1 MSGAS
6 IACNEGADALN
17 AFAAATLSRWR
28 AIAPPQWLVS
38 GARLIARGLIIGL
51 GIAIL
56 FWAVTDWD
64 LADASAYWEAALR
77 LRAGEAL
84 YVPVANIE
92 ASSVY
97 RYSPWF
103 AWATIPLTLLP
114 VQVAGAFWSLAL
126 VAASCLAVL
135 PLARRGAWLQVAFFL
150 PILIGISA
158 HGNVHALLIAA
169 LVHGV
174 EHRTGPLWIAL
185 TASLKAVPLAFAL
198 VYVGRGEW
206 RRFLVA
212 IGLTA
217 ALVAPAFLFYGDQI
231 GNYVT
236 APGGAALL
244 SAWPPLF
251 VAVAATAAAGALR
264 LARTRYAWLAA
275 SLAAALA
282 LPRFFVYDITFLL
295 PGAAVEPRS
304 IARRKPRPAASG
316 QA

>member
-1 MSGAS
+1 V
-6 IACNEGADALN
+6 NAL
-17 AFAAATLSRWR
+17 AEATLSRWR
-28 AIAPPQWLVS
+28 AIAPPRWLILS
-38 GARLIARGLIIGL
+38 ARLIARGLIIGL
-51 GIAIL
+51 GIAFL
-56 FWAVTDWD
+56 YWAVTGWD
-64 LADASAYWEAALR
+64 LTDASAYWEAALR
-77 LRAGEAL
+77 LRSGEDL
-84 YVPVANIE
+84 YVPVADIE

-103 AWATIPLTLLP
+103 AWAAIPLTFLP
-114 VQVAGAFWSLAL
+114 VQVAGAIWSLVL

-135 PLARRGAWLQVAFFL
+135 PLARRGAWLQVAFFW

-158 HGNVHALLIAA
+158 IGNVHPLLIAA

-174 EHRTGPLWIAL
+174 ERRTGPLWIAL

-198 VYVGRGEW
+198 VYLGRGEW

-217 ALVAPAFLFYGDQI
+217 ALVAPAFLFYGGQL

-236 APGGAALL
+236 TPGDAALL

-251 VAVAATAAAGALR
+251 IAVAAAASLGAVR
-264 LARTRYAWLAA
+264 IARSRYAWLAA
-275 SLAAALA
+275 SLTAALA
-282 LPRFFVYDITFLL
+282 LPRFFVYDVTFLL
-295 PGAAVEPRS
+295 PGAAVDPRP
-304 IARRKPRPAASG
+304 IARRKPRPSAGG